1 MVIIVI
7 FLHNVAL
14 VAQYETS
21 KGDHQ
26 RRVLPYSA
34 PTFEAAFQKY
44 CSDTF
49 GLWST
54 SETMAV
60 PPNFGDRSFGLL
72 IVVRLPTQITDGRY
86 FISEII

>member
-1 MVIIVI
+1 M
-7 FLHNVAL
+7 
-14 VAQYETS
+14 
-21 KGDHQ
+21 
-26 RRVLPYSA
+26 PYSA
-34 PTFEAAFQKY
+34 PIFEAVFEKY
-44 CSDTF
+44 SSDTF
-49 GLWST
+49 GLRST